1 MSLVDALLILLA
13 GVGAGAMNAV
23 VGAGT
28 LITFPTLLALGFPP
42 VVANVSNTVGLVP
55 GSAAAAYGFRATL
68 KGRKRL
74 VLQLVSASAVGG
86 VLGGAL
92 LLVLPPETF
101 EQVIPPLLLLSA
113 VLAALQPRVS
123 AWVLARRERIAA
135 ESAGDPASDDT
146 APADAPSSD
155 LPAAS
160 VAAIE
165 EPARDGPVAIRTSPI
180 LYVIVFLTGIYGGYF
195 GAAQGVILLA
205 VLGIFVAGGMPQ
217 VNGIKNV
224 LAGVANLVSA
234 ILFIAIAEVD
244 WRVVGLVAV
253 GATVGGLLGSR
264 FGRKL
269 PAGPLRALVVAVAL
283 FAAVWQWIS

>member
-1 MSLVDALLILLA
+1 MTIVDAVLILAA
-13 GVGAGAMNAV
+13 GVAAGAMNAV

-68 KGRKRL
+68 SGRKKL

-86 VLGGAL
+86 IIGGAL
-92 LLVLPPETF
+92 LLALPPEAF

-113 VLAALQPRVS
+113 VLAAAQPRVA
-123 AWVLARRERIAA
+123 AWVAARRERSAA
-135 ESAGDPASDDT
+135 AAATAGDAAMADGPVSD
-146 APADAPSSD
+146 APGGHVPVTDAATADA
-155 LPAAS
+155 
-160 VAAIE
+160 
-165 EPARDGPVAIRTSPI
+165 PVAIRTSPV

-224 LAGVANLVSA
+224 LAGIANLVSA
-234 ILFIAIAEVD
+234 LLFIAIADVD
-244 WRVVGLVAV
+244 WRIVGLVAV
-253 GATVGGLLGSR
+253 GATIGGGLGSR
-264 FGRKL
+264 YGRRL
-269 PAGPLRALVVAVAL
+269 PAGPLRAMVVVVALVA
-283 FAAVWQWIS
+283 AAWQYST

>member
-1 MSLVDALLILLA
+1 MAILDVVLIMAA
-13 GVGAGAMNAV
+13 GVAAGAMNAV

-55 GSAAAAYGFRATL
+55 GSAAAAYGFRHTL
-68 KGRKRL
+68 TGRAKL
-74 VLQLVSASAVGG
+74 VLQLVTASAAGG

-92 LLVLPPETF
+92 LLVLPSETF

-113 VLAALQPRVS
+113 VLAAAQPKVA
-123 AWVLARRERIAA
+123 AWVVARRERNAA
-135 ESAGDPASDDT
+135 AVTASDAEVVDAPVDDLPASDVPGAE
-146 APADAPSSD
+146 APAVDA
-155 LPAAS
+155 A
-160 VAAIE
+160 
-165 EPARDGPVAIRTSPI
+165 PVAIRTSPI

-224 LAGVANLVSA
+224 LAGIANLVSA
-234 ILFIAIAEVD
+234 ILFIAIADVD
-244 WRVVGLVAV
+244 WRVVGLIAV
-253 GATVGGLLGSR
+253 GATIGGGLGSR
-264 FGRKL
+264 FGRRL
-269 PAGPLRALVVAVAL
+269 PAGPLRAIVVIVAL
-283 FAAVWQWIS
+283 AAAVWQYAR